1 MPENARAP
9 FCRWRRLGKAGVRL
23 DAGKILYIDP
33 ISVDPGAPKADIVLL
48 THGHADHF
56 SPDDVTKVASP
67 QTVVA
72 GPAACVGL
80 FRLNQLPF
88 EAGESKT
95 ILGVSVMATPAYCPD
110 DPRHSKEAGGLGYL
124 IEIDGA
130 RIFYA
135 GDTAAVPELRGLK
148 AEAGFLPLAEN
159 LMSARAAAALARD
172 MGLRAAASTHAE
184 GGSAL
189 EKDFLDLIE
198 RQSIAAWLPEPTF
211 AAQA

>member
-1 MPENARAP
+1 MPENARTL
-9 FCRWRRLGKAGVRL
+9 FCRWRRFGRAGVLL

-33 ISVDPGAPKADIVLL
+33 IAIEPGAPKADIVLL

-56 SPDDVTKVASP
+56 SPDDVAKVASA

-110 DPRHSKEAGGLGYL
+110 DARHPKEAGGLGYL
-124 IEIDGA
+124 IEIGGA
-130 RIFYA
+130 RIFCA
-135 GDTAAVPELRGLK
+135 GDTAVVPELRGLT
-148 AEAGFLPLAEN
+148 AEAGFLPVAED
-159 LMSARAAAALARD
+159 LMSAQTAAALARD
-172 MGLRAAASTHAE
+172 MGLRMAALTHAE
-184 GGSAL
+184 PGSAL
-189 EKDFLDLIE
+189 EKDFIGLAEKDG
-198 RQSIAAWLPEPTF
+198 IAAWLPEPAF
-211 AAQA
+211 AAA